1 MKNIEEQLNILQKTT
16 MNSQEKGVV
25 RGAVVS
31 YMQENPLKTVTVRNS
46 EDSRLHYRTAQTP
59 NINNNVITK
68 TRMIIAIIIALMLGG
83 GTSFA
88 AENALPGDVL
98 YPIKIHVNE
107 NVQELVAVSDEA
119 GAKVQ
124 AKLATRRLEEA
135 EKLAVNGRL
144 NAETS
149 ADLKARFE
157 DHSEK
162 SKEHHAKVKEGNNAD
177 AAANISSDTEVS
189 LGTHEKLLEDIEDAK
204 PEMKGFLEGILG
216 GVQLHL
222 KEAGDDR
229 LDIEA
234 KVFANGGSD
243 AKAAAEGTLNAAQN
257 KIDEVKKFIESRKDT
272 LSASVQ
278 AEVGVH
284 VKAADAAMAEGK
296 AKIEAQAYADA
307 FALFKKAA
315 REAQTAQLFA
325 TTGSDLK
332 IELKNHNES
341 RPGSEGEGR
350 ESSTTREDKTIEH
363 KDNNEAEVHSGA
375 EKVHGDALKIETK
388 GDAETHT
395 EEGDVLGGGKT
406 KINLGL

>member
-1 MKNIEEQLNILQKTT
+1 MVMHPE
-16 MNSQEKGVV
+16 EKGVI
-25 RGAVVS
+25 RGTVVS
-31 YMQENPLKTVTVRNS
+31 YMQENPLKTVVVRNS
-46 EDSRLHYRTAQTP
+46 EDSRLQYRTS
-59 NINNNVITK
+59 NINNGLITK

-119 GAKVQ
+119 EAKVQ
-124 AKLATRRLEEA
+124 AKLAARRLEEA

-157 DHSEK
+157 DHSGK
-162 SKEHHAKVKEGNNAD
+162 SKEHQTKVKEGNNAD

-204 PEMKGFLEGILG
+204 PDMKGFLEGILG

-243 AKAAAEGTLNAAQN
+243 AKAAAESTLSAAQN
-257 KIDEVKKFIESRKDT
+257 KIDEVQKFIESRKDT

-278 AEVGVH
+278 AEADVH
-284 VKAADAAMAEGK
+284 VKAANAAMAEGK

-315 REAQTAQLFA
+315 R
-325 TTGSDLK
+325 
-332 IELKNHNES
+332 
-341 RPGSEGEGR
+341 
-350 ESSTTREDKTIEH
+350 
-363 KDNNEAEVHSGA
+363 
-375 EKVHGDALKIETK
+375 
-388 GDAETHT
+388 
-395 EEGDVLGGGKT
+395 
-406 KINLGL
+406 